1 MIDEEEWRTIPDS
14 PGYEVSNHGRVR
26 SVDRVVFHSNGKI
39 QPRKGRILKPNKDK
53 DGYLRVGVNGTT
65 NVHRLVMLAFVGERP
80 DGMEVLH
87 GDDVK
92 DNNHL
97 SNLRY
102 GTHKENIEDKM
113 RKGNQARGERI
124 GASKLTESSI
134 PTIKWMYEIS
144 SLTHRQIG
152 ELLNINHSTI
162 GCLLR
167 GETWK
172 HLN

>member
-65 NVHRLVMLAFVGERP
+65 NVHRLVMLAFVGECP
-80 DGMEVLH
+80 EGKQVLH

-102 GTHKENIEDKM
+102 GTNKENIEDALKNG
-113 RKGNQARGERI
+113 RRAFGDRHGR
-124 GASKLTESSI
+124 SKLTESSI
-134 PTIKWMYEIS
+134 PIIKWMYKIS
-144 SLTHRQIG
+144 SLTQKQIG
-152 ELLNINHSTI
+152 ELIGVSSKSISQVLN
-162 GCLLR
+162 